1 MTVRLEGMAGLF
13 VLLVVSTLTRADVK
27 MKSNSITN
35 KEENILYLKWILKE
49 REEGREETR
58 EDDKL
63 SYTLPHL
70 LCMYMLMA
78 VVIITGNMAARAKK
92 FSKESA
98 MKLAQG
104 VAVVLSWQLNFS
116 WKYYQ
121 ND

>member
-1 MTVRLEGMAGLF
+1 MNPNRRGRKGRRKRGGMKG
-13 VLLVVSTLTRADVK
+13 R
-27 MKSNSITN
+27 
-35 KEENILYLKWILKE
+35 
-49 REEGREETR
+49 REETR

-98 MKLAQG
+98 MKLAHG